1 MSSKGSVSIH
11 FNEDFFQSIM
21 RSAGVEELCRQ
32 KAQQVLDQARATAP
46 VGDPSNPAYRDPS
59 RHPGQYKEGLHI
71 EKVPHASR
79 DTYMVVGSDPKT
91 LLVESKTGNLARA
104 LKKAK

>member
-1 MSSKGSVSIH
+1 MSKTNVDMH
-11 FNEDFFQSIM
+11 FNEDFFKGIM

-32 KAQQVLDQARATAP
+32 KAQKTLDAAKASAP
-46 VGDPSNPAYRDPS
+46 VGDLSDPVYKEQG

-71 EKVPHASR
+71 EKVAHASR

>member
-1 MSSKGSVSIH
+1 MSKNTVTMH

-21 RSAGVEELCRQ
+21 RSAGVEEMCRQ
-32 KAQQVLDQARATAP
+32 KAQKVLDAAKATAP
-46 VGDPSNPAYRDPS
+46 VGDPSNPVYRKPG

-71 EKVPHASR
+71 EKVAHASR